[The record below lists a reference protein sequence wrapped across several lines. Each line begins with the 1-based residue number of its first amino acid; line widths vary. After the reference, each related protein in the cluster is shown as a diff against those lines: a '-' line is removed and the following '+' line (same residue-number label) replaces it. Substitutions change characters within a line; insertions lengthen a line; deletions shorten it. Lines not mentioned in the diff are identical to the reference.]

1 MNEVITFGCRLNF
14 YESELIKEEL
24 RKAKRENIIVVH
36 SCAVTNEAER
46 QVKQKIR
53 KIHKNNPNKEI
64 IVVGCAVQ
72 LDPESYSNIPGVSK
86 VLNNQDKLKASSY
99 LLNNDKILVNDD
111 QPSTL
116 LINKFEDKS
125 RAFIKIQNG
134 CNHSCTFC

>member
-1 MNEVITFGCRLNF
+1 MNEIITFGCRLNF
-14 YESELIKEEL
+14 YESELIKEAL
-24 RKAKRENIIVVH
+24 KKARRKNIIVIH

-72 LDPESYSNIPGVSK
+72 LDPKSYSNIPGVSK
-86 VLNNQDKLKASSY
+86 VLNNQDKLKATNY
-99 LLNNDKILVNDD
+99 LLNNNKILASDN
-111 QPSTL
+111 QESGS
-116 LINKFEDKS
+116 LINKFENKS

-134 CNHSCTFC
+134 CN